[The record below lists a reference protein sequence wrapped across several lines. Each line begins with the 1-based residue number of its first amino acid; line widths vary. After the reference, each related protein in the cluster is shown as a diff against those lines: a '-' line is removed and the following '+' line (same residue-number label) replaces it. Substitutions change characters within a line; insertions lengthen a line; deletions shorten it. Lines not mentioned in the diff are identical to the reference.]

1 MTLNQIIRRIRT
13 IAEAH
18 SQVRTF
24 AKGLVTDF
32 LTDKTTS
39 YPAVFLQ
46 NSAGNISLK
55 GQASTLNFRMFVV
68 DLVHVSEETKDN
80 ETDVHSDMISI
91 AMDILTQ
98 MNNGSYNDWGLSSEN
113 NLQLLVE
120 TDGDMFAGVYVDF
133 SLRFMFKQNVCQVPT
148 SKTTYQTTD

>member
-1 MTLNQIIRRIRT
+1 
-13 IAEAH
+13 
-18 SQVRTF
+18 
-24 AKGLVTDF
+24 
-32 LTDKTTS
+32 
-39 YPAVFLQ
+39 
-46 NSAGNISLK
+46 
-55 GQASTLNFRMFVV
+55 
-68 DLVHVSEETKDN
+68 VHVSEETKDN